1 MGGVCSGEQ
10 TCTKFWHVE
19 ADRLCVYVGDCIK
32 NSSHPIRILY
42 IIHKNN
48 DYKLFPQASF

>member
-1 MGGVCSGEQ
+1 MGGVCSGKQ

-32 NSSHPIRILY
+32 NISHPIRILY

-48 DYKLFPQASF
+48 DYKLFP